1 VTTSPTPPDL
11 PVGPAS
17 AASAGQA
24 APASAARPGQ
34 AAPAPAA
41 VVDRAASGGSA
52 ASPDIRAEAVPK
64 LAGVIG
70 GGRMGAGIAQ
80 VFAAAGAVVC
90 LVEQDRAAAVA
101 SRDRVAM
108 GLLRAAEKGKL
119 TESTDTVLERL
130 VLIDDIGGLPVDA
143 DLVVEA
149 VPEDAAL
156 KVRVLAAAERAV
168 GDATVLATNT
178 SSLSI
183 AGLADGL
190 ERPERFLG
198 MHFFNPVPVSSLV
211 EVVVGPR
218 TAESAREAARA
229 WVAGLGKTEVV
240 VRDSPGFATSRLG
253 VLLGL
258 EAIRML
264 EEGVADAAAIDR
276 AMELGYRHPMG
287 PLRSTDLVGLDVRLA
302 IAEHL
307 RSELGERFAPPALLR
322 DKVARGELGRKTGK
336 GFFSWEAS

>member
-1 VTTSPTPPDL
+1 MI
-11 PVGPAS
+11 
-17 AASAGQA
+17 
-24 APASAARPGQ
+24 
-34 AAPAPAA
+34 AA
-41 VVDRAASGGSA
+41 V
-52 ASPDIRAEAVPK
+52 
-64 LAGVIG
+64 AGVIG

-80 VFAAAGAVVC
+80 VLAAAGASVTVVERDPAAAGAARERIATG
-90 LVEQDRAAAVA
+90 LRRAAG
-101 SRDRVAM
+101 R
-108 GLLRAAEKGKL
+108 GKL
-119 TESTDTVLERL
+119 DGDPQDVLARVTL
-130 VLIDDIGGLPVDA
+130 ADDVAGLPAAA

-156 KVRVLAAAERAV
+156 KVRVLTAAEAVV
-168 GDATVLATNT
+168 GDGTILATNT
-178 SSLSI
+178 SSLSV

-190 ERPERFLG
+190 RRPERLIG
-198 MHFFNPVPVSSLV
+198 MHFFNPVPASALV
-211 EVVVGPR
+211 EVVLAPR
-218 TAESAREAARA
+218 TADDVRDAVIG
-229 WVAGLGKTEVV
+229 WVGALGKTEVV

-307 RSELGERFAPPALLR
+307 RAELGERFAPPALLR
-322 DKVARGELGRKTGK
+322 DKVARGELGRKTGQ
-336 GFFSWEAS
+336 GFYTWEAP